1 VFAIKPSVHAAYRG
15 REAEVG
21 ASIVSVY
28 SKLKGIE
35 LQTSAELVRY
45 SATALAPIVEQ
56 RGGAREP
63 WLAGYRVKVI
73 DGNCLEATEHRL
85 KPLRGLGAGALP
97 GKSLVV
103 YEPALGLV
111 TEVFPCEDGH
121 AQERALALG
130 GIADDQGG

>member
-1 VFAIKPSVHAAYRG
+1 M
-15 REAEVG
+15 
-21 ASIVSVY
+21 
-28 SKLKGIE
+28 
-35 LQTSAELVRY
+35 
-45 SATALAPIVEQ
+45 
-56 RGGAREP
+56 GGAREP

-73 DGNCLEATEHRL
+73 DGNCLEATGHRL

-121 AQERALALG
+121 AQERALLG
-130 GIADDQGG
+130 EVLPTIKAGGVWVHDPNFCNRGFFFGDREGGGFFINPPHSKV